1 METFCQVG
9 LGVLDENEASTEGI
23 VKVMQHLHKYVPGHG
38 TDKVVPILSGGDL
51 LTAEREQNAQEQESD
66 GRTPTDRLE
75 GLVPTIEDMHT
86 YGNFLGVII
95 KNISVG
101 K

>member
-38 TDKVVPILSGGDL
+38 TDEVVPILSRGDL
-51 LTAEREQNAQEQESD
+51 RS
-66 GRTPTDRLE
+66 
-75 GLVPTIEDMHT
+75 
-86 YGNFLGVII
+86 Y
-95 KNISVG
+95 S
-101 K
+101 